1 VLDSAYER
9 LGGALEPVP
18 VPRQARSFL
27 AATDPRVAESLANGL
42 AAMLGASPDAESR
55 YRGIFVETARAVLE
69 AHALQERI
77 RRAAITIVGKAPLTQ
92 VMELGELLD
101 PAATFARSKPRDG
114 VRVLVTF
121 VDTLRGTTLT
131 EDLAP
136 LIFEA
141 ARALLV
147 AAKGARDLRAVRDG
161 MRALVNAHITDAR
174 FGAVAS
180 ALDGARLG
188 KRGTKAALDELARVG
203 DGMGDDARG
212 RGANLT
218 RTLAGRHLS

>member
-1 VLDSAYER
+1 
-9 LGGALEPVP
+9 
-18 VPRQARSFL
+18 
-27 AATDPRVAESLANGL
+27 VADSLANGM
-42 AAMLGASPDAESR
+42 AAMLGASPDAQSR
-55 YRGIFVETARAVLE
+55 YQGIFVEASRDVLE
-69 AHALQERI
+69 AHGLEQRI
-77 RRAAITIVGKAPLTQ
+77 RKAAITIGGKASLIQ

-101 PAATFARSKPRDG
+101 RAATFARSEPRDG

-121 VDTLRGTTLT
+121 VESLRGTTLT
-131 EDLAP
+131 EDAAP

-147 AAKGARDLRAVRDG
+147 AAKGARDLRAVRDA

-203 DGMGDDARG
+203 DAMGELPTSRE
-212 RGANLT
+212 
-218 RTLAGRHLS
+218 H